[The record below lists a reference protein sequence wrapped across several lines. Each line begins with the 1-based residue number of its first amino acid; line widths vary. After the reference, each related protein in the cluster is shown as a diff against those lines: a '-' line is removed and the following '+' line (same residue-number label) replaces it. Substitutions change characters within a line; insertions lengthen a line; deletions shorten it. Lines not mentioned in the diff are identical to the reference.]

1 MTKPSEIVTALA
13 RLRSG
18 KKFPAAEIGVV
29 MDRRLEASRA
39 KRRWRTGRQ
48 PNLMAMIDVTFLLL
62 VFFVCTTRVL
72 DKERLLR
79 ADLSEQAGVSAH
91 AALSLDDPPLRIE
104 VQSNN
109 GTMQLR
115 VVAPFPQPQNA
126 EQLASLLASKLYSA
140 DNPSGLFAADQPI
153 ELAPSKDAQWEEA
166 VAVFNAISRAGYT
179 RVSFVRPLS

>member
-109 GTMQLR
+109 GTML
-115 VVAPFPQPQNA
+115 
-126 EQLASLLASKLYSA
+126 
-140 DNPSGLFAADQPI
+140 
-153 ELAPSKDAQWEEA
+153 
-166 VAVFNAISRAGYT
+166 
-179 RVSFVRPLS
+179 